1 MPTSCHESAGLRE
14 PDLDRRGLDRA
25 RARGLAAGTDD
36 DHPWRCPRRGSARGR
51 IAARLGYEVEVFE
64 ADWRLGRRAGPERN
78 VRMLDTKPDLV
89 LAFWDG
95 QSRGTRHT
103 ISEARRR
110 NITVRVVTERTAR
123 P

>member
-1 MPTSCHESAGLRE
+1 M
-14 PDLDRRGLDRA
+14 
-25 RARGLAAGTDD
+25 
-36 DHPWRCPRRGSARGR
+36 
-51 IAARLGYEVEVFE
+51 
-64 ADWRLGRRAGPERN
+64 GRRAGPERN
-78 VRMLDTKPDLV
+78 IRMLDSTPDLV

-123 P
+123 PR